1 MALTALALLWTAWRR
16 RSPAPRWGWWGGG
29 LALLGAGVGAQSIV
43 AFALNWPDGS
53 MAGYALLVLVFATAQ
68 ILLVR
73 KTPL

>member
-1 MALTALALLWTAWRR
+1 
-16 RSPAPRWGWWGGG
+16 
-29 LALLGAGVGAQSIV
+29 V